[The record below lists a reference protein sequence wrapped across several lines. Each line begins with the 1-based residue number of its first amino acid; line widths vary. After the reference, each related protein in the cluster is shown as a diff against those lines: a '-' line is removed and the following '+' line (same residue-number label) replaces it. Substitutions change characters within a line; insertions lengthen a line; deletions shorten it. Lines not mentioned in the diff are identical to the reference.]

1 MTATL
6 GPGTATPA
14 AGGVVWRLDGP
25 HLLAAVVH
33 RPRYDDWTLPKGK
46 AELGEPLLLTAI
58 REVAEETGAQVQAGR
73 RLSVVEYP
81 IADGTIKRVSHWAMR
96 YLAGEHVPTDEV
108 DELRWLTIA
117 EATQRLTY
125 PIDRYVLAEF
135 ARVPVDTRTL
145 LLVRHA
151 KAGKRSEY
159 RGEDRSRPL
168 DKIGRR
174 HARDAAEVL
183 AAFAPCRVLSADL
196 LRCQQTVQPLA
207 DRLGLPV
214 QAVAE
219 FSDEFYQRDPAG
231 SRSALH
237 RWAEQPGATAICGQ
251 GEVIP
256 GLLADLEAPAKPYP
270 ARKGSLW
277 VLSLLGRRVVA
288 ADYYP
293 HPTA

>member
-25 HLLAAVVH
+25 HLLVAVVH

-96 YLAGEHVPTDEV
+96 YLAGEHLPTDEV

-135 ARVPVDTRTL
+135 ARVPVDTRTV

-277 VLSLLGRRVVA
+277 VLSL
-288 ADYYP
+288 
-293 HPTA
+293 